1 MEYLQANVAR
11 LMRGRGVSM
20 YYRNLLGYFML
31 PAMMAVVSIAAC
43 APRQSIEDKE
53 RLPPSA
59 MKEALSYKAPFGE
72 ARTAQPEIVEAGKAL
87 YEGKGRCAFCHG
99 ISGKG
104 DGPGASVQQE
114 HPPRDFTN
122 CAFQKERE
130 DGELFWIMKY
140 GSSGTGMQRLIPD
153 TLSEEEGWKVV
164 AYVRA
169 FCAAQS

>member
-1 MEYLQANVAR
+1 MPK
-11 LMRGRGVSM
+11 GGVSM
-20 YYRNLLGYFML
+20 HHRNLVGYVML
-31 PAMMAVVSIAAC
+31 PAMMALVTIAAC
-43 APRQSIEDKE
+43 APRLPTENEE

-72 ARTAQPEIVEAGKAL
+72 ARTAPPEIVAAGKAL
-87 YEGKGRCAFCHG
+87 YEGKGRCSFCHG

-140 GSSGTGMQRLIPD
+140 GSPGTGMQRLIPGM
-153 TLSEEEGWKVV
+153 LSEEEGWEVV
-164 AYVRA
+164 AYIRT